1 MEQENMRRTNEL
13 TLLPTLPLLITESAD
28 EFSALRDAFENE
40 IKPQGIIEQM
50 YVHDISCIVWEILRL
65 RRCKV
70 VIINSAFR
78 SALQN
83 LLKQLLRQP
92 GQYECD
98 VEDEAESLAQAWFT
112 DQEVKRQVSEILT
125 RFDLDESA
133 IEAEAIRRSS
143 SDLELLDRM
152 LTSLESR
159 RNKALGCVAEYRAS
173 LAHQLRESADRI
185 IDGKGVLRL
194 DAATTRPTA
203 A

>member
-1 MEQENMRRTNEL
+1 MPRTNEL
-13 TLLPTLPLLITESAD
+13 TLLPKLPLLITESAD
-28 EFSALRDAFENE
+28 EFDALRDAFEQE
-40 IKPQGIIEQM
+40 IKPRGIIEQM
-50 YVHDISCIVWEILRL
+50 YVHDISSIVWEILRP

-70 VIINSAFR
+70 VIINSAFH

-92 GQYECD
+92 GQYEYE
-98 VEDEAESLAQAWFT
+98 VEDEAQALAQAWFT
-112 DQEVKRQVSEILT
+112 DQEAKKQVSELLSQ
-125 RFDLDESA
+125 FELDESA

-159 RNKALGCVAEYRAS
+159 RDKALCCVAEYRAS
-173 LAHQLRESADRI
+173 LGHQLRESADRI

-194 DAATTRPTA
+194 EDAASTRSPA

>member
-1 MEQENMRRTNEL
+1 MRRNEL
-13 TLLPTLPLLITESAD
+13 TLLPKLPLLITEAAD
-28 EFSALRDAFENE
+28 EFDALRDAFEQE
-40 IKPQGIIEQM
+40 IKPRGIIEQM
-50 YVHDISCIVWEILRL
+50 YVHDICAIIWEILRL

-70 VIINSAFR
+70 IIINSAFR

-83 LLKQLLRQP
+83 LLKQLSRLP
-92 GQYECD
+92 GQYEYQ
-98 VEDEAESLAQAWFT
+98 VEGEAEALAHSWFT
-112 DQEVKRQVSEILT
+112 DQEAKKQVSEILS

-143 SDLELLDRM
+143 ADLELLDRM
-152 LTSLESR
+152 LSSLETR

-173 LAHQLRESADRI
+173 LAHQLRENSDRI

-194 DAATTRPTA
+194 EDAASERSTA